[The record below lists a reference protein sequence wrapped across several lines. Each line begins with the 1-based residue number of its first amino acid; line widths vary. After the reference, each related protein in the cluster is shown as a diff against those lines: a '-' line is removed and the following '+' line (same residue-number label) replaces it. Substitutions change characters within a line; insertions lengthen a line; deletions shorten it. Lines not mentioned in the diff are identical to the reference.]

1 MPDGLSL
8 HLHRSVWGRPL
19 QRAGLERSGEGHSRM
34 WLCLRNQ
41 REPVIS
47 GAQRDRETEVVWGW
61 ISGLCGP
68 WRGVWAVILTAVES

>member
-1 MPDGLSL
+1 
-8 HLHRSVWGRPL
+8 
-19 QRAGLERSGEGHSRM
+19 M

-68 WRGVWAVILTAVES
+68 WRGVWAVILKAVES